1 MPTCGFIRVQP
12 DGMKEKDA
20 GNRQRYDP
28 VSKRMITTHPEIP
41 PISKVKIVISQ
52 PVFMSDLF
60 MSDYIVTF
68 QGYSGCLNYG
78 NEVTCSIYDQTGAQT
93 ATVTAKI
100 ANGLNTV
107 VLNGNYNPGGYVYYA
122 SIQYGL
128 STFNSG
134 RTQLIPELSILSGQ
148 ALALSNT
155 SYKNDG
161 PFSFD
166 SSFFWNGD
174 FNLNFISSVRSD
186 STPATYKIINN
197 SDSNN
202 PVIITTGTFVPTYG
216 NNSKRVSLQ
225 FITIPAG
232 SGRTSVPYNPTEIF
246 SAEIIYF
253 GNPYRL
259 PNLDFSSLL
268 IQNVVLTITDSY
280 WTAGVFF
287 ANFTLNYYLADN
299 TIDVLG
305 RRGGSVFE
313 SALNLYVT
321 EADGA
326 GPYLVYGPNTAAL
339 KNTGNFG
346 NKSFSDKVN
355 VSANVPLNHGPGAS
369 CYAELTYILP
379 SLSGYT
385 TTRSIEV
392 PLLSPELDSSPTVS
406 QFSEL
411 YFSEGTVRCNY
422 TVEFFY
428 SPRDG
433 QSHEVACTLSSPSN
447 SGVFASRYIN
457 AVVGRNTVLLENE
470 LAFPGDFFT
479 AAVSTGGQGST
490 SVPIFCPQFPLFK
503 FIVVEPFQD
512 IIVSI
517 AYDPDGIPIP
527 GNHDVTLT
535 WTNIIPVSNQNV
547 IITPVGLYDIDG
559 QYVDYTESYT
569 GSSKTFHFF
578 PGDNGAIE
586 QTVTDLLR
594 ENGGFA
600 PFQIK
605 LTDTVTGISI
615 LSPRI
620 RNG

>member
-41 PISKVKIVISQ
+41 TISKVSLSISQ
-52 PVFMSDLF
+52 PVFVDPNF
-60 MSDYIVTF
+60 MSDYTVTF
-68 QGYSGCLNYG
+68 QGYAGCLNYG
-78 NEVTCSIYDQTGAQT
+78 NEITCSIYDQTGAQP

-100 ANGLNTV
+100 TNGINTL
-107 VLNGNYNPGGYVYYA
+107 VLNGQYTPGGRLYYA

-148 ALALSNT
+148 SLALSNT
-155 SYKNDG
+155 SYNNVG

-166 SSFFWNGD
+166 SSFYWNGY
-174 FNLNFISSVRSD
+174 FNLNFISSVQSG
-186 STPATYKIINN
+186 STPATYRIINN
-197 SDSNN
+197 SDPSNA
-202 PVIITTGTFVPTYG
+202 VSTGSFVPTYG
-216 NNSKRVSLQ
+216 NNSKPVFSQ

-232 SGRTSVPYNPTEIF
+232 SGRVSVPYNPTETF
-246 SAEIIYF
+246 SAEITYF
-253 GNPYRL
+253 GNPYLL

-299 TIDVLG
+299 TIDDLG

-313 SALNLYVT
+313 SSINLYVT

-326 GPYLVYGPNTAAL
+326 GPYLVYGPNTTTL
-339 KNTGNFG
+339 GVISNFG
-346 NKSFSDKVN
+346 TNSFLDKAN
-355 VSANVPLNHGPGAS
+355 ISANVPVNHGPGAS
-369 CYAELTYILP
+369 CYANLTYILP
-379 SLSGYT
+379 SLTTYT

-392 PLLSPELDSSPTVS
+392 PLLSPELESSPTIS

-411 YFSEGTVRCNY
+411 YFSEGTVRCDY

-428 SPRDG
+428 TPRDG
-433 QSHEVACTLSSPSN
+433 QSHYVDCTLSCPSF
-447 SGVFASRYIN
+447 SGTFASRSIN
-457 AVVGRNTVLLENE
+457 AVVGRNTVRLENE
-470 LAFPGDFFT
+470 LAFPGDFVT
-479 AAVSTGGQGST
+479 AGVSTGGQPST
-490 SVPIFCPQFPLFK
+490 SVPIFSPQFPLFK
-503 FIVVEPFQD
+503 FTVVEPFQD

-517 AYDPDGIPIP
+517 AYEPDGTPIL

-535 WTNIIPVSNQNV
+535 WTNTIPVSNQNV
-547 IITPVGLYDIDG
+547 IITPVGLYNYNEE
-559 QYVDYTESYT
+559 YVDYTESYT

-586 QTVTDLLR
+586 QTVTELITR
-594 ENGGFA
+594 NGGFA

-605 LTDTVTGISI
+605 LTDTVSGISI